1 MREKEAFIH
10 YVLKL
15 LLTSNKDAEQE
26 YVVNFQII
34 NTALHEENDG
44 SIDSCSKF
52 CEAVWLSDTL
62 TVAWQ

>member
-1 MREKEAFIH
+1 MREKEAFTH

-34 NTALHEENDG
+34 NTALQEENDG
-44 SIDSCSKF
+44 STDSCSKF
-52 CEAVWLSDTL
+52 CEAV
-62 TVAWQ
+62 